1 MNDSGARELS
11 RSLLE
16 AELPRRWAHCQGV
29 ARRAEIVASVVSNS
43 APDVVAAAW
52 LHDIGYT
59 SALVDTG
66 FRPIDGARYLRR
78 IGFGN
83 ARLWTLVA
91 HHTYAMIEAE
101 ERGIADLLTSD
112 FPADRT
118 PRWRCMP

>member
-1 MNDSGARELS
+1 VNDSDARELS

-16 AELPRRWAHCQGV
+16 AELPRRWAHSQVV
-29 ARRAEIVASVVSNS
+29 ARRADIVASVVPEFAS
-43 APDVVAAAW
+43 DVVAAAW

-66 FRPIDGARYLRR
+66 FHPIDGARHLRR

-91 HHTYAMIEAE
+91 HHTCAMIEAE
-101 ERGIADLLTSD
+101 ERA
-112 FPADRT
+112 
-118 PRWRCMP
+118 